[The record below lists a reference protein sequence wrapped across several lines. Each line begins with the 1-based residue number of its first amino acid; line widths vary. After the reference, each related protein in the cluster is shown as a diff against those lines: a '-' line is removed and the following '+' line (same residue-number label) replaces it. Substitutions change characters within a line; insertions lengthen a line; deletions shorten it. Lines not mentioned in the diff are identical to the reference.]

1 MDIGEIIRLTLSKN
15 AFWAISYMFVTTLT
29 IVIMIIVSVQKKNKY
44 MRLKKQTLNFL
55 NIHKKE
61 WEYLEDDFTK
71 QLWDDNERL
80 ENEVKVLKKEV
91 SKLSLFGIIVV
102 LIYYIEQK
110 FKKKWN

>member
-1 MDIGEIIRLTLSKN
+1 
-15 AFWAISYMFVTTLT
+15 
-29 IVIMIIVSVQKKNKY
+29 

-61 WEYLEDDFTK
+61 WELSEDDFTK

-91 SKLSLFGIIVV
+91 SKLSLLGIIIVFF
-102 LIYYIEQK
+102 YYIEQK
-110 FKKKWN
+110 LKRKNVVDNQTTDRKS